1 MGKSL
6 RIKSLRVRNFRTITD
21 EQTVEFPPSLT
32 IVGPNN
38 TGKTN
43 LLGAIRMFFT
53 GHENVFG
60 YARREDLSIGKS
72 KQQTTFVA
80 TFEKSSNSDDAILA
94 KYDQI
99 LALYQPP
106 RTRERDELVLQLIFS
121 EKGNPTY
128 RLSSESTS
136 KVPRED
142 QSRHSNLL
150 RDIVSELVDGTSV
163 HYVPSSNSSE
173 DLFSELVSP
182 LIKQSVAD
190 QLDAEIGK
198 IFKALQ
204 SVSTDLSAILQSAG
218 LGDYKVDFDL
228 PAREVGGF
236 LSHFDFYLADPAR
249 TSAFAKGRG
258 IQALAMLSCFAWIAE
273 QEARSGKTSLWLIE
287 EPESYLHPELYS
299 TALDLIGK
307 IEAHGQ
313 VVRTTH
319 ALTMVPREASA
330 ILATSLS
337 ESGGTSLRRYDSTV
351 EATAALR
358 GSLGIKFADFF
369 GLGAENVFTE
379 GESDVRLIQ
388 WAISLLGGIDKFP
401 HLSGAHFRSF
411 GGVRNLEGFLH
422 ANYLHIR
429 PETPTVSLFDG
440 DAAGVKAI
448 RAVQGFLGNHGS
460 GFEAGVDYV
469 LARTG
474 RAIEGVF
481 PDKYLAELRMTEPEW
496 FDSWIVDSKG
506 AVADFELKDSA
517 KSRAADWLRARAEAA
532 EEQEEWTE
540 HWLPLLNSLENA
552 LGTWRAGRR

>member
-1 MGKSL
+1 MLL

-21 EQTVEFPPSLT
+21 EQTIEFPKSVT

-43 LLGAIRMFFT
+43 LLGAIRMFYT
-53 GHENVFG
+53 GYENTFE
-60 YARREDLSIGKS
+60 YARRDDLSIGKS

-80 TFEKSSNSDDAILA
+80 TFEKTSAEDDALLD

-106 RTRERDELVLQLIFS
+106 RVRERDEVVLQLIFS

-136 KVPRED
+136 KVMRED
-142 QSRHSNLL
+142 QPMHSRLL
-150 RDIVSELVDGTSV
+150 RDMVADLVEGTSV

-173 DLFSELVSP
+173 DLFGDLVSP
-182 LIKQSVAD
+182 LIKQTVVGK
-190 QLDAEIGK
+190 LDAEIER
-198 IFKALQ
+198 IFAALQ
-204 SVSTDLSAILQSAG
+204 SVSSDLSKILESAG
-218 LGDYKVDFDL
+218 LVNYKVDFDL
-228 PAREVGGF
+228 PNKKTGGF
-236 LSHFDFYLADPAR
+236 LSHFDFFLADPSR

-273 QEARSGKTSLWLIE
+273 QESRAGKNSLWLIE
-287 EPESYLHPELYS
+287 EPESYLHPELYP
-299 TALDLIGK
+299 TALDLLAK
-307 IEAHGQ
+307 IEASGQ

-319 ALTMVPREASA
+319 ALTMVPRDAAA
-330 ILATSLS
+330 IFATSLS
-337 ESGGTSLRRYDSTV
+337 RSGGTLLQKYESSS
-351 EATAALR
+351 EATVALR

-369 GLGAENVFTE
+369 GLGVTNVFTE
-379 GESDVRLIQ
+379 GESDVSMIE
-388 WAISLLGGIDKFP
+388 WAISRLGGRSKFP
-401 HLSGAHFRSF
+401 RLCDAHFRSF

-448 RAVQGFLGNHGS
+448 RAVQGYLGNHGS
-460 GFEAGVDYV
+460 GFEAGIDYV
-469 LARTG
+469 IARKG

-481 PDKYLAELRMTEPEW
+481 PDVYLEEMHEAHPGW
-496 FDSWIVDSKG
+496 FSVWIPDPQE
-506 AVADFELKDSA
+506 AVADFEIEDSS
-517 KSRAADWLRARAEAA
+517 KRQAANWLQARAESAA
-532 EEQEEWTE
+532 QPDEWSI
-540 HWLPLLNSLENA
+540 HWLPLLESLEKA
-552 LGTWRAGRR
+552 LSTWRPGRR